1 MKAVRGGEFR
11 FACYAQDFDATV
23 SFYRDD
29 LALPIVDGWDRGP
42 DDKGAIFSAA
52 SGLIE
57 ILMLP
62 TGEDFVA
69 PRGSLLIEVED
80 VDAWHDRAQQRGLRV
95 EQQPTDKPWGHRDL
109 VLVDPNGLRLVL
121 FSSVKA

>member
-11 FACYAQDFDATV
+11 FAFYAHDYDATV
-23 SFYRDD
+23 SFYKDD

-42 DDKGAIFSAA
+42 DDKGAIFRAA

-57 ILMLP
+57 ILTLP
-62 TGEDFVA
+62 AGKEFVA

-80 VDAWHDRAQQRGLRV
+80 VDACHDRAQQRGLRV
-95 EQQPTDKPWGHRDL
+95 TQQPTDKPWGHRDL
-109 VLVDPNGLRLVL
+109 VLADPNGLRLVL
-121 FSSVKA
+121 FSSIEG